1 MDSFILYVI
10 VDMVSA
16 YGPNRI
22 ESLGIHIKFII
33 VENFWIN
40 VYLKQYFTLTFGEVF
55 FM

>member
-1 MDSFILYVI
+1 MKISSRSDQVKCKRYMDSFILYVM

-33 VENFWIN
+33 VENF
-40 VYLKQYFTLTFGEVF
+40 
-55 FM
+55 